1 MNYLHPKNWNG
12 DNKMWYSVNMNG
24 VLQMASAMGGY
35 AQSVEAYKERVSKV
49 YSACPGSGSVR
60 LGLRNSLIQIME
72 ELNSERRL
80 FNKMEEMLEE
90 CVSCYQTYEVGIAR
104 CQSNV
109 SVSWG
114 EEEKTDSAEDIGEP
128 IWSWGDTWKML
139 GNFGIIGSTLGA
151 IGNVVTGG
159 WNVNSV
165 LGSAEFVNSIV
176 GGVAGMAGA
185 TDAKWK
191 YLLGMDDAL
200 GTLAGNSGGSF
211 WEAFKGSAKSQI
223 LDDLG
228 FNGAATTADKVKV
241 GTKWAGHV
249 LSLAINGV
257 ENYQEFEGQGAYG
270 VARGTAETVVETAV
284 DIGLGIGATA
294 LVSAGATVLVSAGVI
309 TAAPAVAV
317 GAVAAGVVWAAN
329 GVCKWVTG
337 GRDLGEVTA
346 DFVCDV
352 GEGAVEL
359 AKKGAEKVADV
370 AKDIGK
376 GVKEGVSTAWN
387 KVCSIFG

>member
-1 MNYLHPKNWNG
+1 
-12 DNKMWYSVNMNG
+12 MWYSINTNST
-24 VLQMASAMGGY
+24 LQIASVVGGY
-35 AQSVEAYKERVSKV
+35 AQSIESYKDRVNKV
-49 YSACPGSGSVR
+49 KMSCPGSGSVR
-60 LGLRNSLIQIME
+60 FGLLGSLTKIIE
-72 ELNSERRL
+72 ELNEERRL
-80 FNKMEEMLEE
+80 LNKMSETLEE
-90 CVSCYQTYEVGIAR
+90 CVDCYSTFEIGIAR

-114 EEEKTDSAEDIGEP
+114 EEAREDSTGDKEWT
-128 IWSWGDTWKML
+128 IWSWNDFWKL
-139 GNFGIIGSTLGA
+139 
-151 IGNVVTGG
+151 IGNGGIAGGVVSTFGNIVAGG
-159 WNVNSV
+159 WNISSILGSVEFANSV
-165 LGSAEFVNSIV
+165 V
-176 GGVAGMAGA
+176 GGVAGMVGG
-185 TDAKWK
+185 TEPKWK

-200 GTLAGNSGGSF
+200 GTLAKESGGSF
-211 WEAFKGSAKSQI
+211 WKAFKGSAKSQI

-294 LVSAGATVLVSAGVI
+294 LVSAGAVALGI

-329 GVCKWVTG
+329 GVCKWATG

-359 AKKGAEKVADV
+359 AKKSAEKVADV